1 MSATNTT
8 STLAY
13 WDIIGFAQPIRYL
26 LKYAGIDFNDKRYVF
41 SNEKEWQS
49 VKSTL
54 GLDFPNLPY
63 YIDGDIKLTQSL
75 AILRYLGRKHRL
87 VATDDQTLVR
97 QDMAEQQIQDMRD
110 GLFNIIMNPDYE
122 TREADYCTGTLE
134 PQLDLLVKFMGD
146 KEWLSGQ
153 LSYVD
158 FMAYEILDWFR
169 LFSSDTI
176 AKYPVITRYMARFEV
191 ECKVGQPNPVG
202 TWARPT
208 RTGFG
213 RVWARAA
220 KRPPFGGLS
229 YNRAL
234 KKQSSRGSQED
245 NVMSSQK

>member
-1 MSATNTT
+1 MS
-8 STLAY
+8 SSVPTLGY
-13 WDIIGFAQPIRYL
+13 WEIRGLCESIRYL

-49 VKSTL
+49 DKTNL

-87 VATDDQTLVR
+87 VATDDQTLAR
-97 QDMAEQQIQDMRD
+97 QDMAEQQIQDVMN
-110 GLFNIIMNPDYE
+110 GLYDIIINPDYE
-122 TREADYCTGTLE
+122 TKKADYCTGTLE

-146 KEWLSGQ
+146 KEWLGGQ

-176 AKYPVITRYMARFEV
+176 AKYPAITRYMARFEALPAI
-191 ECKVGQPNPVG
+191 KSYRSSPQYKSWPLFSP
-202 TWARPT
+202 WAQW
-208 RTGFG
+208 G
-213 RVWARAA
+213 A
-220 KRPPFGGLS
+220 K
-229 YNRAL
+229 
-234 KKQSSRGSQED
+234 
-245 NVMSSQK
+245 